1 MDLDKCR
8 YVVVEGPIG
17 AGKTSLARLIAERA
31 GRLYEKLRLFIEE
44 MQAIGHSLGKTHESY
59 ERAMGRL
66 CNGRGNLIAQAEQLR
81 ELGVE
86 VNKPLPE
93 ALVARADLSQSDE

>member
-1 MDLDKCR
+1 MA
-8 YVVVEGPIG
+8 PG
-17 AGKTSLARLIAERA
+17 ATATECALIAERA

-86 VNKPLPE
+86 VNKLLPE